1 MIRVGTSFRA
11 GLIPWLWDA
20 GDAVQIL
27 EHSLDAFVVAGSDDG
42 IRAARTCAA
51 MGEFTL
57 HSIGLSL
64 GSPDALARPQH
75 LVEIRAVLDAMG
87 TDELSDHLAYS
98 RVDDRRL
105 YDFAPLWRV
114 EEQLDLLCHNVD
126 VVQDRLGA
134 RLVLENVACL
144 FDPGGDMTCAEL
156 ANEVSRRT
164 GARLLLDISNTLIN
178 ETNGFCVA
186 AEEFAQLDLDAVVG
200 VHLAGGEMSNGIMFD
215 AHNSPVP
222 TTDIEWLERLLPSL
236 PNCTSVIIERD
247 EKLQQGYELVED
259 LRKVGAVVQRAALV
273 QSEA

>member
-20 GDAVQIL
+20 GDLVQIL

-42 IRAARTCAA
+42 LRSARTCAE

-57 HSIGLSL
+57 HSIGLTL
-64 GSPDALARPQH
+64 GSPDARARPQH

-98 RVDDRRL
+98 RLDGRRL
-105 YDFAPLWRV
+105 QDFAPLWRV
-114 EEQLDLLCHNVD
+114 EEQLDLLCGNVD
-126 VVQDRLGA
+126 FVQDKLGA

-144 FDPGGDMTCAEL
+144 FDPGGDMSTSEF

-164 GARLLLDISNTLIN
+164 GARLLLDISNVLIN
-178 ETNGFCVA
+178 EANGFCVA
-186 AEEFAQLDLDAVVG
+186 ADEFAQLDLDAVAG
-200 VHLAGGEMSNGIMFD
+200 VHLAGGEMSDGLMFD
-215 AHNSPVP
+215 AHSSPVP
-222 TTDIEWLERLLPSL
+222 LSDIDWLARLLPDM

-247 EKLQQGYELVED
+247 ENLQQGYELVED
-259 LRKVGAVVQRAALV
+259 LRRVSAVVERVALA